1 MITNIRMELFGALNL
16 DPARLADHV
25 SGGARGDGEL
35 AGDVVAH
42 GALQLLDVHLE
53 LDSFIVTIVYMYN
66 THSET
71 IQEPFY
77 NNRYRN
83 IVNHI

>member
-1 MITNIRMELFGALNL
+1 MKSSEPISKIFQPCL

-66 THSET
+66 THSEA